1 MNGAQS
7 LIRTLVNCGVE
18 VCFGNPGTS
27 EMHFVAA
34 LDSVPEMRPVLCLFE
49 GVATGAADG
58 YGRMAEK
65 PAAVLLHLGPGLA
78 NGLANL
84 HNARRAAS
92 PVVNIVGDHAIDH
105 LRYDAPLT
113 SDIVGFARPVS
124 SWIHS
129 TRSSLAVSLDT
140 ARAVQ
145 AARAAPGAIATLI
158 LPADTAWGEAQ
169 RAAQPLPYLA
179 PQPVAADAID
189 AVAKL
194 LRNGKRTAL
203 LMRGKELRGAGLE
216 AAGRIAAKTGARLLC
231 DTFAPRTELG
241 AGRVAVERLPYLAE
255 QIIQCLS
262 TVEQLILVGT
272 KPPASFFAY
281 PNIPS
286 WCSPEGC
293 QFMSLAAEHEDS
305 TQALEALDEALGGP
319 AGNPMRV
326 PLVLPPLPSGPL
338 TQLALAQAMAHL
350 TPEHAIVSDE
360 AITTGLLLGVV
371 MAKGRPYEHL
381 AVTGGAIGQGLPVA
395 VGAAIACP
403 GRKVVCPEGDGSAAY
418 TMQALWTM
426 ARENLDVTVVLC
438 ANRAYSILK
447 IELGRVGAAGAGP
460 RAASMLDLHD
470 PEINWARIGEGLG
483 IESSRATTSE
493 EFIAQYSSAMAQR
506 GPRLIEAVL

>member
-1 MNGAQS
+1 
-7 LIRTLVNCGVE
+7 
-18 VCFGNPGTS
+18 
-27 EMHFVAA
+27 
-34 LDSVPEMRPVLCLFE
+34 
-49 GVATGAADG
+49 
-58 YGRMAEK
+58 
-65 PAAVLLHLGPGLA
+65 
-78 NGLANL
+78 
-84 HNARRAAS
+84 
-92 PVVNIVGDHAIDH
+92 
-105 LRYDAPLT
+105 
-113 SDIVGFARPVS
+113 VS

-129 TRSSLAVSLDT
+129 TRSSLAVGLDT

-169 RAAQPLPYLA
+169 HAAQPLPYLG

-194 LRNGKRTAL
+194 LRNGKRTAI

-272 KPPASFFAY
+272 KAPASFFAY
-281 PNIPS
+281 PHIPS

-305 TQALEALDEALGGP
+305 TQALEALDEALGGS

-326 PLVLPPLPSGPL
+326 PLVVPPLPSGSL
-338 TQLALAQAMAHL
+338 TQLALAQAMTHL
-350 TPEHAIVSDE
+350 TPEHAIISDE

-371 MAKGRPYEHL
+371 MARGRPYEHL

-438 ANRAYSILK
+438 ANRSYSILK

-460 RAASMLDLHD
+460 RAASMLDLDD
-470 PEINWARIGEGLG
+470 PEMNWARIGGGLG